1 MNRSTNRSTNAALVL
16 LALLH
21 LGFAGCQRGAGAESS
36 TDHPGAAAVRVRAIE
51 ERVFDE
57 TVAAPGQWRSVGEVV
72 VNAPVSGIL
81 DSLAVRPGDRVTKG
95 QYLGRLTT
103 RESLASMR
111 GAVLL
116 SREAGSET
124 ARSEAERAIAL
135 ARRELVQVPMI
146 AARAGVVV
154 RVTATAGSDLAEG
167 GEIAAIVPDDGIV
180 FEARVDPAGA
190 TRIHIGQA
198 TVITDGSRTPRTGVV
213 RRVLPFAGEADQRTL
228 YWITPDRGSD
238 APQIGRFGNAQI
250 ATGAPRHAMAL
261 PDSSIVEDDLTG
273 TSAVA
278 VVQADG
284 TTAVWT
290 KVILG
295 IGTSAGWRELRSPPF
310 ARGTLVVTEGQ
321 RGLPDSTRVRWG
333 S

>member
-1 MNRSTNRSTNAALVL
+1 M
-16 LALLH
+16 
-21 LGFAGCQRGAGAESS
+21 
-36 TDHPGAAAVRVRAIE
+36 RVRATE
-51 ERVFDE
+51 ERVFNE

-72 VNAPVSGIL
+72 VNAPGSGIL
-81 DSLAVRPGDRVTKG
+81 DSLTVRPGDRVTTG

-111 GAVLL
+111 GASLL
-116 SREAGSET
+116 EREAGSPS
-124 ARSEAERAIAL
+124 ARAEAARALAI
-135 ARRELVQVPMI
+135 ARRELVHVPLT

-190 TRIHIGQA
+190 ARIHIGQKA
-198 TVITDGSRTPRTGVV
+198 LIMDGAAEPRSAMVS
-213 RRVLPFAGEADQRTL
+213 RVLPFAGEADQRTL
-228 YWITPDRGSD
+228 FWLTPDAGRV

-250 ATGAPRHAMAL
+250 GTSAPHHAMAI
-261 PDSSIVEDDLTG
+261 PDSAIVEDDLTG

-295 IGTSAGWRELRSPPF
+295 AGTSAGWRELQSPTLAP
-310 ARGTLVVTEGQ
+310 GTLLVTDGQ